1 MRNHQPPLLQ
11 NMNSYKQHVV
21 MPSKNNNMGMALD
34 VVLMIGIWLATT
46 QNTVSDSTNA
56 TLQFLEPSMIKV

>member
-21 MPSKNNNMGMALD
+21 MPSKKNNMGMALD